1 MSKSLPQRPSLDQLK
16 RQSKDLLKQL
26 RRKEPSALVRVKKA
40 LSDFG
45 TVNDAALS
53 EVSFALSHAQR
64 VIAREYGFA
73 SWPKLKQHIEALAE
87 ALGLPTSF

>member
-16 RQSKDLLKQL
+16 RQAKDLLKQL
-26 RRKEPSALVRVKKA
+26 RRNEASALVRVKNA
-40 LSDFG
+40 LPDFE

-53 EVSFALSHAQR
+53 EVSFALSQAQR
-64 VIAREYGFA
+64 VVAREYGFA